1 MHDLK
6 TFFNAYRD
14 SFPKGAA
21 AVAAFYSE
29 PCITARSGVVR
40 VHQSNA
46 DITALF
52 EDVDKQYRDRGYTHA
67 DYASFESR
75 TLGANSALAT
85 IRWAYKGPD
94 GKAILGNGTFSYN
107 VYRQGSV
114 WKILLQTMHDQ

>member
-94 GKAILGNGTFSYN
+94 GKAIWETTFSYN